1 MGAKVDVI
9 CIGNSAVDVPLKPM
23 DPGVFAI
30 ESYPVDRILP
40 TIGGSATNV
49 SVIATRLGLRV
60 ALVTL
65 LGDDMLGKFIL
76 SYCKENGVD
85 VSCVAIDGS
94 VDTPLSVGLVRA
106 DGERTFVVSKA
117 SSTFKFGVA
126 DIDLSRIADAKLL
139 DIASIFINPRLDN
152 DALKTV
158 FREAR
163 GQGVIICADMMKSRD
178 GKRLPDIR
186 GALSFVDYFFPNF
199 EEASELTGKNDLDSI
214 ADAIL
219 AAGVKNVVIKTGGE
233 GCFVK
238 NALTRVAIPAY
249 RNESPVDTIG
259 AGDNFVAGF
268 LTAILE
274 GADIVECGRFANA
287 VAAVSVGAAG
297 ATNGVRSRQQALN
310 IMRIHGERPAFLA
323 RDGKARRG
331 QPDMT
336 EEE

>member
-1 MGAKVDVI
+1 MGLKVDVL
-9 CIGNSAVDVPLKPM
+9 CVGNSAVDVPLKPM
-23 DPGVFAI
+23 DLGVFSI
-30 ESYPVDRILP
+30 ESYPVDRIVP

-60 ALVTL
+60 ALATL

-76 SYCKENGVD
+76 SYCRENGVD
-85 VSCVAIDGS
+85 VSSVAIDSG

-126 DIDLSRIADAKLL
+126 DIDLSRIADARLL

-152 DALKTV
+152 EGLRTL

-163 GQGVIICADMMKSRD
+163 GHGVTICADMMKSRD
-178 GKRLPDIR
+178 GKRLADIR
-186 GALSFVDYFFPNF
+186 EALSFVDYFFPNY
-199 EEASELTGKNDLDSI
+199 EEASELTGKKDIDDI

-219 AAGVKNVVIKTGGE
+219 AAGVKNVVIKSGSD

-238 NALTRVAIPAY
+238 NALTSVSIPAY
-249 RNESPVDTIG
+249 RDESPVDTIG

-274 GADIVECGRFANA
+274 GADIVECARFANA
-287 VAAVSVGAAG
+287 VAAVSVGAPG
-297 ATNGVRSRQQALN
+297 ATNGVRNRQQAID
-310 IMRIHGERPAFLA
+310 IMGAHGDRPEFLA
-323 RDGKARRG
+323 RRG
-331 QPDMT
+331 GT
-336 EEE
+336 KST